1 MSSPAEPRPPSSVA
15 ASLPARLVGKRTYPF
30 LGLLLFVP
38 AAATILSLVGACA
51 ILLRYSLNSW
61 DPVHTMTTDLTG
73 ANYLALA
80 GSSLVARAFT
90 NTLRI
95 SATVTIVCLV
105 FGYPVAYGIS
115 RSSRRDLLVFLLV
128 APLLIDGLLRAYGWL
143 VMLSQRGLVNSLLIS
158 LGVWSVPRQLLYTEL
173 SVNLGLIHDLIPFM
187 VLPIANALERIDPVL
202 REAAMNL
209 QAGPA
214 RTFLFVTFPLSIP
227 GVIAGTVLTFT
238 LCMSAFAVPLIL
250 GGGNVTTMTTL
261 IQQQM
266 LTTLNWP
273 LGSAEAIV
281 LVVAVLSLL
290 IVYRRQIRRIAGTA
304 A

>member
-1 MSSPAEPRPPSSVA
+1 MRSPTEPRPASSVA
-15 ASLPARLVGKRTYPF
+15 AALPARLVGKRTYPF

-173 SVNLGLIHDLIPFM
+173 SVNLGL
-187 VLPIANALERIDPVL
+187 
-202 REAAMNL
+202 
-209 QAGPA
+209 
-214 RTFLFVTFPLSIP
+214 
-227 GVIAGTVLTFT
+227 
-238 LCMSAFAVPLIL
+238 
-250 GGGNVTTMTTL
+250 
-261 IQQQM
+261 
-266 LTTLNWP
+266 
-273 LGSAEAIV
+273 
-281 LVVAVLSLL
+281 
-290 IVYRRQIRRIAGTA
+290 
-304 A
+304 